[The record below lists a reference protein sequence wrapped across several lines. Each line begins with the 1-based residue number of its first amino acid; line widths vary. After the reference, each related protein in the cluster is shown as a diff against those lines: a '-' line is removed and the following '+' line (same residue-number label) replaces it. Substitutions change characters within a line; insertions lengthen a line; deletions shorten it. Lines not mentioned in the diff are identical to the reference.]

1 MQYRTFKF
9 IELSEEDYYTITVQ
23 EKQFQI
29 KDNLIFAES
38 GAVANYEIQNDY
50 MIDNNSTI
58 KLVTT
63 TEAVA
68 GQIITIIIESG
79 AYDTGVITA
88 VDNKLKTITYKSL
101 LELFNQEMLNPY
113 REANV
118 DDDIPEIKYSYDAIN
133 DTGLILASY
142 YLNSPDKNLRLPLVI
157 RTSGG
162 TDLTAIW
169 QYDENSFNIK
179 EWLINL
185 FNDKNVV
192 VQMKIVFEVDRGYID
207 CLISQNTTG
216 GYLIKNNQTAQK
228 ITLNETQTNTST
240 VCTVI
245 DSATKEILSNWY
257 LLQDN
262 TVTEDIEANNRV
274 LPYKLVVAEYD
285 QEEAFDTGATEQQ
298 VAEDELLYSEF
309 NNYTEIKIDKNSKVF
324 DNLVIGDSV
333 TIIPEIFSM
342 KQTDELF
349 LEEEYEKYLLNSIY
363 TGRKEKSTESRVTYI
378 FGKGRVNYTDIIQQE
393 KLKNRRN

>member
-9 IELSEEDYYTITVQ
+9 TELEEENKYNITISG
-23 EKQFQI
+23 KQFQVS
-29 KDNLIFAES
+29 DNLIFATS
-38 GAVANYEIQNDY
+38 GAIAYYEIQNDY

-68 GQIITIIIESG
+68 GQIITIILDSG

-88 VDNKLKTITYKSL
+88 VDNEIRTITYKSL
-101 LELFNQEMLNPY
+101 LELFNQEMLNPF
-113 REANV
+113 RQEDIDEVEA
-118 DDDIPEIKYSYDAIN
+118 ITYSYDAIN
-133 DTGLILASY
+133 DTGLILAAQ
-142 YLNSPDKNLRLPLVI
+142 YLQSSDKNLRLPLVI

-162 TDLTAIW
+162 TDLKAIW

-207 CLISQNTTG
+207 CLIQQNTTG
-216 GYLIKNNQTAQK
+216 GYLIKNNQAAQT

-240 VCTVI
+240 VCAVL
-245 DSATKEILSNWY
+245 DSTTKEVRSVWY

-262 TVTEDIEANNRV
+262 TVTTNMDAENRV
-274 LPYKLVVAEYD
+274 LPYKLIAAEYD
-285 QEEAFDTGATEQQ
+285 EEEAIESGATEQQ

-309 NNYTEIKIDKNSKVF
+309 NNYTEIKIDKSSKVF
-324 DNLVIGDSV
+324 ANLVIGDSV
-333 TIIPEIFSM
+333 TIVPEIQEMTKS
-342 KQTDELF
+342 DNL
-349 LEEEYEKYLLNSIY
+349 LSEEEYEKYLIDSVY

-393 KLKNRRN
+393 KLKQRRS